1 MQKKQTGL
9 ILKNK
14 VMFESDRLITLFTLE
29 QGRFNVL
36 AKGAAKSKKRFAGRL
51 QLFNEI
57 QANVQQK
64 NSLPQLLDCHLLN
77 HFPNLSQSYNSLLLA
92 GYCAQLILNITQ
104 DYQQHIQAYHLLKD
118 SLKTI
123 NQ

>member
-36 AKGAAKSKKRFAGRL
+36 AKGAAILKKRLPGRL
-51 QLFNEI
+51 
-57 QANVQQK
+57 K
-64 NSLPQLLDCHLLN
+64 
-77 HFPNLSQSYNSLLLA
+77 
-92 GYCAQLILNITQ
+92 
-104 DYQQHIQAYHLLKD
+104 
-118 SLKTI
+118 
-123 NQ
+123 